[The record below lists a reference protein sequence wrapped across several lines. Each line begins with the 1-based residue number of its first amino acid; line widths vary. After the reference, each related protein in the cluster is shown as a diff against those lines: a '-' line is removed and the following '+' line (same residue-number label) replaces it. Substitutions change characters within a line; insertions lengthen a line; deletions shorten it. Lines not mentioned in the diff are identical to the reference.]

1 MKRILIALTVLSL
14 AGCTTGDL
22 LAPSGPAAK
31 LYTLKAPLNIQVTAP
46 VVNWQLLIETPN
58 APMDLNLSRIAVIP
72 SLTRIDYYANAAWA
86 DRPSAM
92 FEELLLQSFAKSGK
106 IDAVQRQS
114 GGLKADFMLT
124 TDLQDFEV
132 DASSDNPSAHVGV
145 TMRLIRTRDRT
156 IVASRQFESA
166 IQVRGDLEE
175 AVYSFDSALGEILP
189 QIVDWALT
197 QGSRNP

>member
-1 MKRILIALTVLSL
+1 MKRILATLTLLLL

-31 LYTLKAPLNIQVTAP
+31 LYTLKAPLTVQVAAQT
-46 VVNWQLLIETPN
+46 VNWQLLIETPN
-58 APMDLNLSRIAVIP
+58 APIDLNLSRIAVTP
-72 SLTRIDYYANAAWA
+72 SPARIDYYANAAWA
-86 DRPSAM
+86 DRPPAM
-92 FEELLLQSFAKSGK
+92 FQELLLQSFAKSGK
-106 IDAVQRQS
+106 IAAVQRQS
-114 GGLKADFMLT
+114 GGLKADFLLT
-124 TDLQDFEV
+124 SDLQDFEV
-132 DASSDNPSAHVGV
+132 DASSGNPAAHVVV
-145 TMRLIRTRDRT
+145 TMRLVRTRDRT
-156 IVASRQFESA
+156 IVASKQFESA